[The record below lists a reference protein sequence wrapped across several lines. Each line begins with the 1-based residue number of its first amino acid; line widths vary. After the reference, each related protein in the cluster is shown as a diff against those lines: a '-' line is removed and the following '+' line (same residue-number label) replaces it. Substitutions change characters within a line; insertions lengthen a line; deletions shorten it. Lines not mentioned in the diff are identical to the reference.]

1 PCTIGTQETYA
12 LIKQMADAKKPI
24 AGNIAKIN
32 ELCEMMKFRGNC
44 AHNRSAAFSI
54 LSLLYRL
61 E

>member
-1 PCTIGTQETYA
+1 
-12 LIKQMADAKKPI
+12 MAEAKKPI
-24 AGNIAKIN
+24 AESIAKIK

-54 LSLLYRL
+54 LSLLRRL